1 MKNKNLQLGFAP
13 LLIIIAII
21 AVLTVGGGVYVATK
35 KEKIDTED
43 NVDTQVNANLG
54 VNANINAKSSLR
66 SLLALGRDQVCTF
79 NSGTGASEVSGTMY
93 LSGSMVRGDFS
104 SKGPSGVMEESHM
117 IKQGDVVFTWSG
129 NKGAKLGM
137 SQMNTNVSSQNS
149 GSFGLSSIFDQN
161 LNYKCNNWSKDNAKF
176 STPSGIVFEDLEAL
190 EKSMKLKVQ

>member
-66 SLLALGRDQVCTF
+66 SLLALGRNQVCT
-79 NSGTGASEVSGTMY
+79 
-93 LSGSMVRGDFS
+93 
-104 SKGPSGVMEESHM
+104 
-117 IKQGDVVFTWSG
+117 
-129 NKGAKLGM
+129 
-137 SQMNTNVSSQNS
+137 
-149 GSFGLSSIFDQN
+149 
-161 LNYKCNNWSKDNAKF
+161 
-176 STPSGIVFEDLEAL
+176 
-190 EKSMKLKVQ
+190 